1 MLNGTEEDAG
11 AIKPTKQPRYTK
23 LTQQELHACKPV
35 LDATW
40 AVFIFAAITFIMIP
54 IGAVCYV
61 YGMKPVEYAIRYDMA
76 CPEQKA
82 VFPPGQYDRDAAQR
96 WLQQNQNEETGI
108 DNRALQ
114 CQVTFQITQDMQ
126 PPIYVYYE
134 LDGVYQNHRRYVK
147 SRSDAQLKGELAD
160 IKDAATARKQ
170 LGACE
175 PQLFYNGNED
185 QIINPCGLIAWSN
198 FNDTYDMVKTSPQ
211 GAAFSGPLAIREKG
225 IALPSDVRHR
235 FGGQMGSFFNPVL
248 NVTRGGD
255 NLTTAN
261 GEPIPLN
268 QDERLMVWMRTA
280 ALPHFRKL
288 WGVIDTPLAAG
299 DVVTAT
305 INNRWNSYSFNGKKT
320 LVLGTTEWLGGRNPY
335 LGIAYLVTG
344 GVSLLLGVTF
354 LICRLLYPRK
364 FGDPELLATFK
375 ARL

>member
-1 MLNGTEEDAG
+1 VQAVIMLNGTEEDAG

-23 LTQQELHACKPV
+23 LTQQELDACKPV

-96 WLQQNQNEETGI
+96 WLQENQNEETGV

-175 PQLFYNGNED
+175 PQLFYNVSARAV
-185 QIINPCGLIAWSN
+185 CGGLRQCGSQWLHVWVVCLCWRRRCSVSAGFMQQPAGGFSLRAC
-198 FNDTYDMVKTSPQ
+198 TPQ
-211 GAAFSGPLAIREKG
+211 GGTVMLAE
-225 IALPSDVRHR
+225 S
-235 FGGQMGSFFNPVL
+235 
-248 NVTRGGD
+248 T
-255 NLTTAN
+255 
-261 GEPIPLN
+261 
-268 QDERLMVWMRTA
+268 
-280 ALPHFRKL
+280 
-288 WGVIDTPLAAG
+288 
-299 DVVTAT
+299 
-305 INNRWNSYSFNGKKT
+305 
-320 LVLGTTEWLGGRNPY
+320 
-335 LGIAYLVTG
+335 
-344 GVSLLLGVTF
+344 
-354 LICRLLYPRK
+354 CRLLCEVCWDAPGSSSSPGRVL
-364 FGDPELLATFK
+364 PSAAQSALCMLSTS
-375 ARL
+375 